1 MRPIYQVHSFTIKK
15 ETTGGNKAERDIW
28 HDTVRAT
35 DRKVPVREKA
45 SKTISNIDLATV
57 INPQTRLKKEQ
68 RNEKK
73 LQTERNV

>member
-28 HDTVRAT
+28 HDTVRVT

-45 SKTISNIDLATV
+45 LKTISNTDLAQPTD
-57 INPQTRLKKEQ
+57 PDQPTD
-68 RNEKK
+68 
-73 LQTERNV
+73 TF